1 MFYAAGGVSSVE
13 IKRTGN
19 SGIIT
24 ATLHVFI
31 ALLVAFGVRA
41 YLWLVFPHVIFLHEA
56 DAIAYIGIARNII
69 ENFSISNAIHF
80 PPFYPAL
87 IALSS
92 LVAGNYES
100 GARWASILAGAG
112 MVVPLYL
119 ACRQLMS
126 SRAAFCAVLLAAGFD
141 QFVDYSLQPITQAS
155 YGALIALGVWLGL
168 RCIGKSAP
176 ALLAAF
182 GLTSAAIYLT
192 RPEGILFFAFNFPL
206 LVYAICKDT
215 GELKG
220 RLKRILVLS
229 AGFLIPFFWYVS
241 FLKQSTGH
249 WSLSG
254 KSGVTSIGVDASLKL
269 LPGGLTYG
277 EAVAGT
283 AGISNLFPGIAAF
296 IKTYL
301 TQLGKFALVAY
312 SVVPVLVF
320 LLAVAGMALLVSEVL
335 RRERGAR
342 LKALCS
348 LVLFLSPLIMLAP
361 VMVFDKIS
369 VTPGYIL
376 PFFMVVLCCCAK
388 GIAWLESLLGEKIK
402 KPACIPAV
410 LKKNISLAILASLL
424 LSWYLFLPVY
434 QRISSDEF
442 QFMGAQQDFL
452 LRQTG
457 HWFLHNTDK
466 SAKLMSRWSNIGYY
480 GERGWI
486 ALADGS
492 IGEVIAYAK
501 RNGITHIVIDSDSV
515 PRRRPQLLNLLDP
528 SIPHAGLTPV
538 YADERF
544 YTRVVIYQVK

>member
-1 MFYAAGGVSSVE
+1 MDV
-13 IKRTGN
+13 KRPGK

-24 ATLHVFI
+24 TTLHISI
-31 ALLVAFGVRA
+31 ALVVAFGIRA

-56 DAIAYIGIARNII
+56 DAIGYIGIARNII

-87 IALSS
+87 IAVSS
-92 LVAGNYES
+92 LVVGNYEA
-100 GARWASILAGAG
+100 GARWASIVVGAG

-126 SRAAFCAVLLAAGFD
+126 SRAAFCAALLAAGFD
-141 QFVDYSLQPITQAS
+141 QFVDYGLQPISQATYS
-155 YGALIALGVWLGL
+155 ALIALGLWLGL
-168 RCIGKSAP
+168 LCVRKPAL

-182 GLTSAAIYLT
+182 GMTSAAIYLT
-192 RPEGILFFAFNFPL
+192 RPEGILFFVFNFPL
-206 LVYAICKDT
+206 LLYVIGKDT
-215 GELKG
+215 KELKG
-220 RLKRILVLS
+220 RLTRILVLS
-229 AGFLIPFFWYVS
+229 AGFLIPFLWYVS
-241 FLKQSTGH
+241 FLKHFTGN

-277 EAVAGT
+277 ESMAGT
-283 AGISNLFPGIAAF
+283 AGISNLVPSVAAF

-312 SVVPVLVF
+312 SVLPVIVF
-320 LLAVAGMALLVSEVL
+320 VLAATGMALLVSEL
-335 RRERGAR
+335 FRQERATR
-342 LKALCS
+342 MKTLCN

-361 VMVFDKIS
+361 VMAFDKIS

-376 PFFMVVLCCCAK
+376 PFFIVVLCCSAK
-388 GIAWLESLLGEKIK
+388 GIDWLESLLVKKIEKLAI
-402 KPACIPAV
+402 IPAV
-410 LKKNISLAILASLL
+410 LKKNISLAVIASLL

-442 QFMGAQQDFL
+442 QFMTAQQDFL

-457 HWFLHNTDK
+457 HWFLLNTDK
-466 SAKLMSRWSNIGYY
+466 NAKLMSRWSNISYY

-492 IGEVIAYAK
+492 IGEVTTYAK
-501 RNGITHIVIDSDSV
+501 RNGITHIVIDTDSV
-515 PRRRPQLLNLLDP
+515 PRRRPQLINLLDP
-528 SIPHAGLTPV
+528 SIPQAGLTPV

-544 YTRVVIYQVK
+544 YTRVVIYQVN